1 MWFILRADDEVTLAT
16 TLYRDV
22 ASVIAESFTCACVMR
37 FVAINDSNNSEKM
50 ATVSAKA
57 AIA

>member
-1 MWFILRADDEVTLAT
+1 MWFVLRTSDEVTLAT
-16 TLYRDV
+16 TQYKDV
-22 ASVIAESFTCACVMR
+22 ASIIATSFACECVMR
-37 FVAINDSNNSEKM
+37 FVAINDNNNSEKM